1 MRIAIVGAG
10 NLGGAVAAGL
20 VASGTVDVRDLRC
33 ATRTPEGAARLRARP
48 GLAELE
54 VTQDAAAAV
63 LGADVVMLGVKPYAL
78 VDVLRELAPRL
89 GPGVT
94 LVSLA
99 AGVRLADIVAAA
111 PAGVEVVRLMTNTPV
126 QVRSAVS
133 LIAAAPDVDPGT
145 VARVVALAD
154 ALGTTQVID
163 ERLFDAATALAGSGP
178 AYVFLLAELLRDAG
192 VALGLDTDAA
202 LAMTRGVL
210 DGAARL
216 LAASDGDPVALRR
229 AVTSPGGMTAAA
241 VAAFEAADLR
251 GTVVRALTAA
261 VDRAAELAAAP
272 PVPAPPAPA
281 PAADPGSGPAA

>member
-10 NLGGAVAAGL
+10 NLGGAVAEGL
-20 VASGTVDVRDLRC
+20 VASGAADVRDLRC
-33 ATRTPEGAARLRARP
+33 VTRTPEGASRLRARP
-48 GLAELE
+48 GLAQLD

-63 LGADVVMLGVKPYAL
+63 AGADVVMLGVKPYAL
-78 VDVLRELAPRL
+78 LDVLRGLASML
-89 GPGVT
+89 DPGVT

-99 AGVRLADIVAAA
+99 AGVRIADIVAAA
-111 PAGVEVVRLMTNTPV
+111 PVGARVVRLMTNTPV
-126 QVRSAVS
+126 QVRAAVS
-133 LIAAAPDVDPGT
+133 LVAAAPDVDADA

-154 ALGTTQVID
+154 ALGTTHVID
-163 ERLFDAATALAGSGP
+163 ESLFDAATALAGSGP
-178 AYVFLLAELLRDAG
+178 AYVFLLVELLCDAG
-192 VALGLDTDAA
+192 AALGLDADDA

-241 VAAFEAADLR
+241 VAVLEDAGLR
-251 GTVVRALTAA
+251 ETVVRALTAA

-272 PVPAPPAPA
+272 PAHPPH
-281 PAADPGSGPAA
+281 